1 MTKLNDPKFQWP
13 HQEEPASVSP
23 TTRRSGALLEEKSVD
38 SVNGRQR
45 AASSAD
51 VEPPRSRIGS
61 NVDAEPSSRRGSLE
75 EVGIPDLQVIL
86 RVVCEAGSD
95 ILESTHA
102 YVTAL
107 TKAKF
112 RPAVAERVSL
122 SCWELLSNAL
132 SYGSVRRPVILEL
145 VDLKSMVE
153 LRVTNDSIAAR
164 CQMLEQRI
172 DQLKRDAKGTYLQEM
187 RRSVSGGLP
196 RATLGLARVAHE
208 GKMDLT
214 CSFIQNRVQ
223 VVARCTV

>member
-1 MTKLNDPKFQWP
+1 M
-13 HQEEPASVSP
+13 
-23 TTRRSGALLEEKSVD
+23 SG
-38 SVNGRQR
+38 N
-45 AASSAD
+45 AD
-51 VEPPRSRIGS
+51 AEPPRSRMGS
-61 NVDAEPSSRRGSLE
+61 NADPEPLSRRGA
-75 EVGIPDLQVIL
+75 PDQVRIADLDVIL
-86 RVVCEAGSD
+86 RVICEAGSD

-107 TKAKF
+107 AKAKF

-145 VDLKSMVE
+145 VDLKSIVE
-153 LRVTNDSIAAR
+153 LRVANDSIAAR

-208 GKMDLT
+208 GKMELSCT
-214 CSFIQNRVQ
+214 FTQNHVQ
-223 VVARCTV
+223 VIARCTV